1 MTRDPHSDRA
11 SRKPGWDRFAPTRA
25 AFATR
30 RTRPPS
36 PDGRTHNVSSVVTAT
51 TATNTIAPNARAIK
65 VIVVTVADATGK
77 NWVTERSTFEA
88 LSG

>member
-1 MTRDPHSDRA
+1 M
-11 SRKPGWDRFAPTRA
+11 APTRA
-25 AFATR
+25 TFATR

-36 PDGRTHNVSSVVTAT
+36 PDGRTYNVSSVVTAT

-65 VIVVTVADATGK
+65 LIVVTAAATGK
-77 NWVTERSTFEA
+77 TWVTERSTFEA